1 MAKVR
6 DRGEVLG
13 FGVPAVLF
21 LPGVAYLGITNGHQF
36 IANDFLAR
44 AFGAVDDDQVVPAT
58 GEDAAR
64 PEASA

>member
-1 MAKVR
+1 VAKVR

-36 IANDFLAR
+36 IANDFF
-44 AFGAVDDDQVVPAT
+44 AFRTCA
-58 GEDAAR
+58 
-64 PEASA
+64 